1 MLPRLNS
8 FWWRPQ
14 VIPRNQRD
22 VLEWSKIVDSDGQAG
37 KVEEGGDYNDREYGQ
52 DYQGRLPNVSHESL
66 LEDLSIDNFLR
77 TLPRPYQLLQT

>member
-1 MLPRLNS
+1 METSGIYYPGINEMFS
-8 FWWRPQ
+8 NGQ
-14 VIPRNQRD
+14 N
-22 VLEWSKIVDSDGQAG
+22 IVDSDGRAG